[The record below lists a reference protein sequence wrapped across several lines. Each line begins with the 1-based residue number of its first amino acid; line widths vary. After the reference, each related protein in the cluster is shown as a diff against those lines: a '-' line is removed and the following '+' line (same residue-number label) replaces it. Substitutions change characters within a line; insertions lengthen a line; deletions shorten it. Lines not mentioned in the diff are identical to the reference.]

1 MLRTLRT
8 VMRYALCVS
17 VVLVLSQFALGVAGA
32 DQAQAKKE
40 KVRKIKAPKARKR
53 PSLSFRPDV
62 SRQSPKYIGKLG
74 VLQLRDRRG
83 FTFYGGSDDFFRE
96 PVLDALNNAL
106 YLNVKSS
113 RVFSQV
119 VSIDVKPGARF
130 TREDLKSLAKKNGLD
145 YVLLSDLTTFTM
157 LREKMVARKK
167 GIDFKI
173 MVRFGVFSQLIEPEK
188 GAILWAE
195 PVVREMGQLNAKK
208 KTKARDYGNSAVQAV
223 KAGLTDLSTSV
234 RLIGL
239 EVRQ

>member
-17 VVLVLSQFALGVAGA
+17 LVLVFSQLALGVASA
-32 DQAQAKKE
+32 DQAQARKE

-74 VLQLRDRRG
+74 VLQLRDRRD
-83 FTFYGGSDDFFRE
+83 FTFYGGSDEFFRE

-106 YLNVKSS
+106 YLNIKSS

-119 VSIDVKPGARF
+119 VSIDVKPGARLS
-130 TREDLKSLAKKNGLD
+130 REELKKIAAQNGLD

-167 GIDFKI
+167 GVDFKV
-173 MVRFGVFSQLIEPEK
+173 MVRFGLFSQLIEPKK

-195 PVVREMGQLNAKK
+195 PVVRQMGQLNAKK

-223 KAGLTDLSTSV
+223 RSGLNDMSTSI

-239 EVRQ
+239 EVRP